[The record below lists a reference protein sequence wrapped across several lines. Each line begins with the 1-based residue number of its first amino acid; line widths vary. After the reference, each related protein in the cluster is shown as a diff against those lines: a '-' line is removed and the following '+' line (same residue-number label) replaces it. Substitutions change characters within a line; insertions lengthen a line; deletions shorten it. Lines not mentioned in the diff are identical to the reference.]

1 MNKALR
7 ILTTLPAV
15 MFLAT
20 SVRWLV
26 DPEGAAATIGMP
38 LLDGLARSS
47 QIGDLG
53 AFFLAAGS
61 MLLLGV
67 ITLQRE
73 WFYGAALLFGGA
85 AVFRVLAWAAQD
97 AALATPM
104 IVVEVVVTLLAVATA
119 LTSEQPRPA

>member
-7 ILTTLPAV
+7 ILTALPAV
-15 MFLAT
+15 LFLAT

>member
-1 MNKALR
+1 MNKVLR
-7 ILTTLPAV
+7 ILTALPAV

-26 DPEGAAATIGMP
+26 DPAGAAATIGMP

-67 ITLQRE
+67 ITLRRE

>member
-7 ILTTLPAV
+7 ILTALPAV
-15 MFLAT
+15 LFLAT

-119 LTSEQPRPA
+119 LTSKQPRPA

>member
-7 ILTTLPAV
+7 ILTALPAV

-26 DPEGAAATIGMP
+26 DPAGAAATIGMP

-119 LTSEQPRPA
+119 LTSKQPRPA

>member
-1 MNKALR
+1 VNKALR
-7 ILTTLPAV
+7 ILTALPAV
-15 MFLAT
+15 LFLAT

-26 DPEGAAATIGMP
+26 DPAGAAATIGMP

-85 AVFRVLAWAAQD
+85 AVFRVLAWATQD

>member
-1 MNKALR
+1 MNKVLR
-7 ILTTLPAV
+7 ILTALPAV

-20 SVRWLV
+20 SVRWLI
-26 DPEGAAATIGMP
+26 DPAGAAATIGMP

-73 WFYGAALLFGGA
+73 WFYGAAMLFGGA
-85 AVFRVLAWAAQD
+85 AVFRVIAWAAQD

-104 IVVEVVVTLLAVATA
+104 IAVELVVTVLAVATA
-119 LTSEQPRPA
+119 LTSKELQPA

>member
-1 MNKALR
+1 MNKVLR
-7 ILTTLPAV
+7 ILTALPAL

-67 ITLQRE
+67 ITLQRA

-119 LTSEQPRPA
+119 LTSKEPKPA

>member
-1 MNKALR
+1 MNKVLR
-7 ILTTLPAV
+7 ILTALPGV

-20 SVRWLV
+20 SVRWLI

-67 ITLQRE
+67 ITLQRA

-85 AVFRVLAWAAQD
+85 AVFRVVAWAAQD

-104 IVVEVVVTLLAVATA
+104 IVVEVVVTLLALGTA
-119 LTSEQPRPA
+119 FTSKESQP

>member
-7 ILTTLPAV
+7 ILTALPAV
-15 MFLAT
+15 LFLAT

-104 IVVEVVVTLLAVATA
+104 IVVEVVVTLLPLATA
-119 LTSEQPRPA
+119 LTSERPHPA

>member
-7 ILTTLPAV
+7 ILTALPAV
-15 MFLAT
+15 LFLAT

-26 DPEGAAATIGMP
+26 DPAGAAATIGMP

-85 AVFRVLAWAAQD
+85 AVFRVLAWVAQD

-119 LTSEQPRPA
+119 LTSKQPRPA